1 MQPRVTPVAITPHL
15 SCDEE
20 AAAAFRIGL
29 VAATRETFGKHGF
42 AAFNYTR
49 PAAAVHEAGHA
60 LVYAALGPRPIRVSL
75 ERRFYEIG
83 GVTKA
88 FWGGACQTDRK
99 SFTIDTQFTGPHE
112 YFREL
117 AFIAAGAIAEQR
129 SAPGGLAPG
138 SSLDERVMAGMLC
151 HTAETAF
158 GLPENAAGCLVK
170 EIVTTLLDDFEQVR
184 AKLSRRLLNSK
195 VLRRAELDRAL
206 APVTAARGAN
216 EAKFKSLIDDFLRL
230 AASTSAE
237 GSAL

>member
-1 MQPRVTPVAITPHL
+1 
-15 SCDEE
+15 
-20 AAAAFRIGL
+20 
-29 VAATRETFGKHGF
+29 
-42 AAFNYTR
+42 
-49 PAAAVHEAGHA
+49 
-60 LVYAALGPRPIRVSL
+60 
-75 ERRFYEIG
+75 
-83 GVTKA
+83 
-88 FWGGACQTDRK
+88 
-99 SFTIDTQFTGPHE
+99 
-112 YFREL
+112 
-117 AFIAAGAIAEQR
+117 
-129 SAPGGLAPG
+129 
-138 SSLDERVMAGMLC
+138 MAGMLC